1 VALAEDG
8 ITYRR
13 SVEDIGPSTSVPC
26 PSTSWDDIGLPHT
39 YMDITDSS
47 SSWGNVPNPS
57 TSALN
62 LLQGGTIIR
71 YSYML
76 LYVMRIMNTCIVSLT
91 LIKYYVIVIVGL
103 ILLLMIEDV
112 MYCLYKLYFDVEK
125 LTI

>member
-13 SVEDIGPSTSVPC
+13 RVEDIGPSTSVPC

-47 SSWGNVPNPS
+47 SSWTSWGNVPNPS

-62 LLQGGTIIR
+62 LPRAGTIIR

-76 LYVMRIMNTCIVSLT
+76 LYVMRIMNTCIISLT
-91 LIKYYVIVIVGL
+91 LIKYHVIVIVGL

-112 MYCLYKLYFDVEK
+112 MYCLYKLYF
-125 LTI
+125 